1 MRACHR
7 WLSIS
12 RTWSPRRCRACS
24 VPPMPGSH
32 SSAVAIPSDRPPR
45 QRLGSTCPPAF
56 QWSARRGS
64 GTVTTSW
71 RDRTWGSWWSP
82 STKRNIIE
90 LLGRSWGCS
99 TIRRRRR
106 CAANSPSG
114 SCPSP
119 GSVGPGT
126 QRSTTGSWR
135 APARSPSWHHDV
147 DEYQISDA
155 GAGPRPPDGGR
166 AIELIAF
173 VPYPPDTTPSQRFR
187 IEQWRG
193 VLDEL
198 GIRVRLAPFADL
210 RLMSLLYQPG
220 RAAQKIAGVIAGFVR
235 QARNVATAGRADA
248 ILIHR
253 AACLAGPALLEH
265 VLTLWRKPILF
276 DFDDAIYLRHTSG
289 ANRLFDWLKFPGKTA
304 ALCRL
309 SSFVVAGNEYL
320 AAYARKH
327 NPRVVVVPTS
337 IDTDL
342 YTPTERE
349 DWSGRVTIGWTGSA
363 TSLTYLE
370 TFAPVLRELLR
381 RRDVEIRVQSNR
393 PPALSGVPVVWQP
406 WSPETEIQEI
416 RRYHIGIKP
425 MP

>member
-1 MRACHR
+1 M
-7 WLSIS
+7 
-12 RTWSPRRCRACS
+12 
-24 VPPMPGSH
+24 
-32 SSAVAIPSDRPPR
+32 
-45 QRLGSTCPPAF
+45 
-56 QWSARRGS
+56 
-64 GTVTTSW
+64 
-71 RDRTWGSWWSP
+71 
-82 STKRNIIE
+82 
-90 LLGRSWGCS
+90 
-99 TIRRRRR
+99 
-106 CAANSPSG
+106 
-114 SCPSP
+114 
-119 GSVGPGT
+119 
-126 QRSTTGSWR
+126 
-135 APARSPSWHHDV
+135 
-147 DEYQISDA
+147 
-155 GAGPRPPDGGR
+155 
-166 AIELIAF
+166 
-173 VPYPPDTTPSQRFR
+173 
-187 IEQWRG
+187 
-193 VLDEL
+193 
-198 GIRVRLAPFADL
+198 
-210 RLMSLLYQPG
+210 
-220 RAAQKIAGVIAGFVR
+220 R

-342 YTPTERE
+342 YTPMERE

-425 MP
+425 MPDDPWARGKCPMKELQYMALGVPAVCSAVGTSVEVIRDGENGFLATNGDQWLAHLTRLVDDAALRRTIGLAGRQTVEERYSMRKCASRFAEALRSVVENGHGR

>member
-1 MRACHR
+1 M
-7 WLSIS
+7 
-12 RTWSPRRCRACS
+12 
-24 VPPMPGSH
+24 VPENRVE
-32 SSAVAIPSDRPPR
+32 ATEELVQVA
-45 QRLGSTCPPAF
+45 
-56 QWSARRGS
+56 GS
-64 GTVTTSW
+64 GS
-71 RDRTWGSWWSP
+71 
-82 STKRNIIE
+82 
-90 LLGRSWGCS
+90 
-99 TIRRRRR
+99 
-106 CAANSPSG
+106 
-114 SCPSP
+114 
-119 GSVGPGT
+119 
-126 QRSTTGSWR
+126 QR
-135 APARSPSWHHDV
+135 
-147 DEYQISDA
+147 QL
-155 GAGPRPPDGGR
+155 
-166 AIELIAF
+166 ELIAF
-173 VPYPPDTTPSQRFR
+173 VPYPVDTTPSQRFR

-193 VLDEL
+193 TLEQL
-198 GIRVRLAPFADL
+198 GIRVSLAPFADA

-220 RAAQKIAGVIAGFVR
+220 RAVRKVAGVIAGFMR

-253 AACLAGPALLEH
+253 AACLAGPALLERA
-265 VLTLWRKPILF
+265 LTLWRKPILF

-304 ALCRL
+304 TLCRL
-309 SSFVVAGNEYL
+309 SSLVVAGNEHL
-320 AAYARKH
+320 AAYARRH

-342 YTPTERE
+342 YAPMERE

-425 MP
+425 MPDDPWARGKCPMKELQYMALGVPAVCSAVGTSVEVIRDGENGFLAANGDQWLEHLTRLVDDAALRKTIGLAGRQTVEERYSMRKCASRFAETLRSVVENGHGR

>member
-1 MRACHR
+1 MA
-7 WLSIS
+7 
-12 RTWSPRRCRACS
+12 
-24 VPPMPGSH
+24 
-32 SSAVAIPSDRPPR
+32 
-45 QRLGSTCPPAF
+45 
-56 QWSARRGS
+56 
-64 GTVTTSW
+64 
-71 RDRTWGSWWSP
+71 
-82 STKRNIIE
+82 
-90 LLGRSWGCS
+90 
-99 TIRRRRR
+99 
-106 CAANSPSG
+106 
-114 SCPSP
+114 
-119 GSVGPGT
+119 
-126 QRSTTGSWR
+126 
-135 APARSPSWHHDV
+135 
-147 DEYQISDA
+147 EYQIS
-155 GAGPRPPDGGR
+155 GAGTGSRPHDGGG

-210 RLMSLLYQPG
+210 RLMSLLYQSG
-220 RAAQKIAGVIAGFVR
+220 RAAQKIAGMVTGFVR

-253 AACLAGPALLEH
+253 AACLAGPALLER

-309 SSFVVAGNEYL
+309 SSLVVAGNEYL
-320 AAYARKH
+320 AAYARRH

-342 YTPTERE
+342 YAPMERE

-425 MP
+425 MPDDPWARGKCPMKELQYMALGVPAVCSAVGTSVEVIRDGENGFLAANGDQWLEHLTRLVDDAALRKTIGLAGRQTVEERYSMRKCANRFAEALRSVVENGHGR

>member
-1 MRACHR
+1 M
-7 WLSIS
+7 
-12 RTWSPRRCRACS
+12 
-24 VPPMPGSH
+24 
-32 SSAVAIPSDRPPR
+32 
-45 QRLGSTCPPAF
+45 
-56 QWSARRGS
+56 
-64 GTVTTSW
+64 
-71 RDRTWGSWWSP
+71 
-82 STKRNIIE
+82 
-90 LLGRSWGCS
+90 
-99 TIRRRRR
+99 
-106 CAANSPSG
+106 
-114 SCPSP
+114 
-119 GSVGPGT
+119 
-126 QRSTTGSWR
+126 
-135 APARSPSWHHDV
+135 

-155 GAGPRPPDGGR
+155 GAGSRPHDGGR

-173 VPYPPDTTPSQRFR
+173 VPYPPNTTPSQRFR

-198 GIRVRLAPFADL
+198 GIQIRLAPFADL

-220 RAAQKIAGVIAGFVR
+220 RAAQKIAGMIAGFVR
-235 QARNVATAGRADA
+235 QARNVATAGRVDA

-253 AACLAGPALLEH
+253 AACLAGPALLER

-342 YTPTERE
+342 YTPMERE

-393 PPALSGVPVVWQP
+393 PPALSGIPVVWQP

-425 MP
+425 MPDDPWARGKCPMKELQYMALGVPAVCSAVGTSVEVIRDGENGFLATNLDQWLEHLTRLVDDAALRRTIGLAGRQTVEERYSMRRCASRFAEALRSVVENGHGR

>member
-1 MRACHR
+1 M
-7 WLSIS
+7 
-12 RTWSPRRCRACS
+12 
-24 VPPMPGSH
+24 
-32 SSAVAIPSDRPPR
+32 
-45 QRLGSTCPPAF
+45 
-56 QWSARRGS
+56 
-64 GTVTTSW
+64 
-71 RDRTWGSWWSP
+71 
-82 STKRNIIE
+82 
-90 LLGRSWGCS
+90 
-99 TIRRRRR
+99 
-106 CAANSPSG
+106 
-114 SCPSP
+114 
-119 GSVGPGT
+119 
-126 QRSTTGSWR
+126 
-135 APARSPSWHHDV
+135 
-147 DEYQISDA
+147 DEYQISGA
-155 GAGPRPPDGGR
+155 GAGSRPHDGGR

-210 RLMSLLYQPG
+210 RLMSLLYQRG
-220 RAAQKIAGVIAGFVR
+220 RAAQKIAGMVSGFVR

-253 AACLAGPALLEH
+253 AACLAGPALLER

-304 ALCRL
+304 TLCRL
-309 SSFVVAGNEYL
+309 SSLVVAGNEHL
-320 AAYARKH
+320 AAYARRH

-342 YTPTERE
+342 YAPMERE

-370 TFAPVLRELLR
+370 MFAPVLRELLR

-393 PPALSGVPVVWQP
+393 PPTLSGVPVVWQP

-425 MP
+425 MPDDPWARGKCPMKELQYMALGVPAVCSAVGTSVEVIRDGENGFLAANGDQWLEHLTRLVDDAALRKTIGLAGRQTVEERYSMRKCASSFAGALRSVVENGHGR

>member
-1 MRACHR
+1 
-7 WLSIS
+7 
-12 RTWSPRRCRACS
+12 
-24 VPPMPGSH
+24 
-32 SSAVAIPSDRPPR
+32 
-45 QRLGSTCPPAF
+45 
-56 QWSARRGS
+56 
-64 GTVTTSW
+64 
-71 RDRTWGSWWSP
+71 
-82 STKRNIIE
+82 
-90 LLGRSWGCS
+90 
-99 TIRRRRR
+99 
-106 CAANSPSG
+106 
-114 SCPSP
+114 
-119 GSVGPGT
+119 
-126 QRSTTGSWR
+126 
-135 APARSPSWHHDV
+135 V

-155 GAGPRPPDGGR
+155 GAGSRPHDGGR

-173 VPYPPDTTPSQRFR
+173 VPYPPNTTPSQRFR

-198 GIRVRLAPFADL
+198 GIQIRLAPFADL

-220 RAAQKIAGVIAGFVR
+220 RAAQKIAGMIAGFVR
-235 QARNVATAGRADA
+235 QARNVATAGRVDA

-253 AACLAGPALLEH
+253 AACLAGPALLER

-342 YTPTERE
+342 YTPMERE

-393 PPALSGVPVVWQP
+393 PPALSGIPVVWQP

-425 MP
+425 MPDDPWARGKCPMKELQYMALGVPAVCSAVGTSVEVIRDGENGFLATNGDQWLAHLTRLVDDAALRRTIGLAGRQTVEERYSMRRCASRFAEALRSVVENGHGR

>member
-1 MRACHR
+1 
-7 WLSIS
+7 
-12 RTWSPRRCRACS
+12 
-24 VPPMPGSH
+24 
-32 SSAVAIPSDRPPR
+32 
-45 QRLGSTCPPAF
+45 
-56 QWSARRGS
+56 
-64 GTVTTSW
+64 
-71 RDRTWGSWWSP
+71 
-82 STKRNIIE
+82 
-90 LLGRSWGCS
+90 
-99 TIRRRRR
+99 
-106 CAANSPSG
+106 
-114 SCPSP
+114 
-119 GSVGPGT
+119 
-126 QRSTTGSWR
+126 
-135 APARSPSWHHDV
+135 V

-155 GAGPRPPDGGR
+155 GAGSRPHDGGR

-173 VPYPPDTTPSQRFR
+173 VPYPPNTTPSQRFR

-198 GIRVRLAPFADL
+198 GIQIRLAPFADL

-220 RAAQKIAGVIAGFVR
+220 RAAQKIAGMIAGFVR
-235 QARNVATAGRADA
+235 QARNVATAGRVDA

-253 AACLAGPALLEH
+253 AACLAGPALLER

-342 YTPTERE
+342 YTPMERE

-381 RRDVEIRVQSNR
+381 HRDAEIRVQSNR

-425 MP
+425 MPDDPWARGKCPMKELQYMALGVPAVCSAVGTSVEVIRDGENGFLATNGDQWLAHLTRLVDDAALRRTIGLAGRQTVEERYSMRRCASRFAEALRSVVENGHGR

>member
-1 MRACHR
+1 
-7 WLSIS
+7 
-12 RTWSPRRCRACS
+12 
-24 VPPMPGSH
+24 
-32 SSAVAIPSDRPPR
+32 
-45 QRLGSTCPPAF
+45 
-56 QWSARRGS
+56 
-64 GTVTTSW
+64 
-71 RDRTWGSWWSP
+71 
-82 STKRNIIE
+82 
-90 LLGRSWGCS
+90 
-99 TIRRRRR
+99 
-106 CAANSPSG
+106 
-114 SCPSP
+114 
-119 GSVGPGT
+119 
-126 QRSTTGSWR
+126 
-135 APARSPSWHHDV
+135 V
-147 DEYQISDA
+147 DEYQFSGA
-155 GAGPRPPDGGR
+155 GAGSRPHDGGR

-220 RAAQKIAGVIAGFVR
+220 RAGQKIAGMVAGFVR

-253 AACLAGPALLEH
+253 AACLAGPALLER

-342 YTPTERE
+342 YTPMERE

-381 RRDVEIRVQSNR
+381 HRDAEIRVQSNR

-425 MP
+425 MPDNPWARGKCPMKELQYMALGVPAVCSAVGTSVEVIRDGENGFLATNGDQWLAHLTRLVDDAALRRTIGLAGRQTVEERYSMRKCASRFAEALRSVVENGHGR

>member
-1 MRACHR
+1 
-7 WLSIS
+7 
-12 RTWSPRRCRACS
+12 
-24 VPPMPGSH
+24 
-32 SSAVAIPSDRPPR
+32 
-45 QRLGSTCPPAF
+45 
-56 QWSARRGS
+56 
-64 GTVTTSW
+64 
-71 RDRTWGSWWSP
+71 
-82 STKRNIIE
+82 
-90 LLGRSWGCS
+90 
-99 TIRRRRR
+99 
-106 CAANSPSG
+106 
-114 SCPSP
+114 
-119 GSVGPGT
+119 
-126 QRSTTGSWR
+126 
-135 APARSPSWHHDV
+135 V
-147 DEYQISDA
+147 DEYHSGA
-155 GAGPRPPDGGR
+155 GAGSRPHDGGR

-198 GIRVRLAPFADL
+198 GVRVRLAPFADL

-220 RAAQKIAGVIAGFVR
+220 RAAQKIAGMVAGFVR

-253 AACLAGPALLEH
+253 AACLAGPALLER

-342 YTPTERE
+342 YTPMERE

-381 RRDVEIRVQSNR
+381 HRDAEIRVQSNR

-425 MP
+425 MPDNPWARGKCPMKELQYMALGVPAVCSAVGTSVEVIRDGENGFLATNGDQWLAHLTRLVDDAALRRTIGLAGRQTVEERYSMRKCASRFAEALRSVVENGHGR

>member
-1 MRACHR
+1 M
-7 WLSIS
+7 
-12 RTWSPRRCRACS
+12 
-24 VPPMPGSH
+24 
-32 SSAVAIPSDRPPR
+32 
-45 QRLGSTCPPAF
+45 
-56 QWSARRGS
+56 
-64 GTVTTSW
+64 
-71 RDRTWGSWWSP
+71 
-82 STKRNIIE
+82 
-90 LLGRSWGCS
+90 
-99 TIRRRRR
+99 
-106 CAANSPSG
+106 
-114 SCPSP
+114 
-119 GSVGPGT
+119 
-126 QRSTTGSWR
+126 
-135 APARSPSWHHDV
+135 

-155 GAGPRPPDGGR
+155 GAGSRPHDGGR

-173 VPYPPDTTPSQRFR
+173 VPYPPNTTPSQRFR

-198 GIRVRLAPFADL
+198 GIQIRLAPFADL

-220 RAAQKIAGVIAGFVR
+220 RAAQKIAGMIAGFVR
-235 QARNVATAGRADA
+235 QARNVATAGRVDA

-253 AACLAGPALLEH
+253 AACLAGPALLER

-342 YTPTERE
+342 YTPMERE

-393 PPALSGVPVVWQP
+393 PPALSGIPVVWQP

-425 MP
+425 MPDDPWARGKCPMKELQYMALGVPAVCSAVGTSVEVIRDGENGFLATNGDQWLAHLTRLVDDAALRRTIGLAGRQTVEERYSMRRCASRFAEALRSVVENGHGR

>member
-1 MRACHR
+1 M
-7 WLSIS
+7 
-12 RTWSPRRCRACS
+12 
-24 VPPMPGSH
+24 
-32 SSAVAIPSDRPPR
+32 
-45 QRLGSTCPPAF
+45 
-56 QWSARRGS
+56 
-64 GTVTTSW
+64 
-71 RDRTWGSWWSP
+71 
-82 STKRNIIE
+82 
-90 LLGRSWGCS
+90 
-99 TIRRRRR
+99 
-106 CAANSPSG
+106 
-114 SCPSP
+114 
-119 GSVGPGT
+119 
-126 QRSTTGSWR
+126 
-135 APARSPSWHHDV
+135 

-425 MP
+425 MPDDPWARGKCPMKELQYMALGVPAVCSAVGTSVEVIRDGENGFLATNGDQWLAHLTRLVDDAALRRTIGLAGRQTVEERYSMRKCASRFAEALRSVVENGHGR